1 MDDKVIRRINELA
14 KKAKEGT
21 LTENEKVEQQALRRA
36 YVAAIRGDLRATL
49 DNAYVLDENGKER
62 PIKKKE
68 G

>member
-1 MDDKVIRRINELA
+1 MDDTVIKRINELA

-49 DNAYVLDENGKER
+49 DNAYVLDKNGNEI
-62 PIKKKE
+62 PVKKK
-68 G
+68 GS

>member
-1 MDDKVIRRINELA
+1 MDEKVIVRINELA
-14 KKAKEGT
+14 KKAKAGT

-49 DNAYVLDENGKER
+49 DNAYVLDENGKEKPLR
-62 PIKKKE
+62 KKE